1 MVFSPAQNRLRIHS
15 HPGTGGCCS
24 VKMHLGSEISTEII
38 KWQRQAMEQFTD
50 KNIGVLEDL
59 KLSESQQCCA
69 STNQPA
75 FSIV

>member
-1 MVFSPAQNRLRIHS
+1 MFSPAQNRLRIHS
-15 HPGTGGCCS
+15 HPGIGGCCS
-24 VKMHLGSEISTEII
+24 EKMHLRSEISSEII
-38 KWQRQAMEQFTD
+38 KWQTQAMEQFTD
-50 KNIGVLEDL
+50 EDVGALEDL

>member
-1 MVFSPAQNRLRIHS
+1 
-15 HPGTGGCCS
+15 
-24 VKMHLGSEISTEII
+24 MHLRSEISSEII
-38 KWQRQAMEQFTD
+38 KWQRQAMEQLTD
-50 KNIGVLEDL
+50 EDIGALEDL

>member
-1 MVFSPAQNRLRIHS
+1 MFSPAQNRLRIHNQ
-15 HPGTGGCCS
+15 PGIGGCCS
-24 VKMHLGSEISTEII
+24 GKMHLRSEISSEMI
-38 KWQRQAMEQFTD
+38 KWQRQAMEQLTD
-50 KNIGVLEDL
+50 EDIGALEDL